1 MRSLLNF
8 AAGFVARHSLPL
20 AAAAPCS
27 SGIQPWG
34 NRQRRGHPSR
44 SVLARALRGRRGVDR
59 EAREAMMKD
68 WQYLRLIGVIFLVG
82 AASANSGWGG
92 LFS

>member
-1 MRSLLNF
+1 
-8 AAGFVARHSLPL
+8 
-20 AAAAPCS
+20 
-27 SGIQPWG
+27 
-34 NRQRRGHPSR
+34 
-44 SVLARALRGRRGVDR
+44 
-59 EAREAMMKD
+59 MKD